1 VERTRERKALV
12 AGTLELWDKLELVF
26 EDRGRT
32 GRYRTR
38 LEDVTDKHLVIN
50 RPSLLSG
57 DALFAE
63 GAEFTAYF
71 YKTDS
76 AYAFNGKILGKNP
89 EGLDTYLIPRPQS
102 IDRNQRRRYY
112 RIEVDMPAVLVPA
125 DDLLAGKLESDDLPE
140 FEATCLN
147 LSGNGTLCRT
157 RFGADI
163 TDKLFVALRVADINR
178 EFSFLGV
185 IRRQESKE
193 EGWHNYGIEF
203 FTVEEQQLLLSNA
216 QLQRVPKRYHSFTET
231 HRTTLLNYIFSQ
243 QVALK
248 KRGLL

>member
-1 VERTRERKALV
+1 MDRTKERSALV
-12 AGTLELWDKLELVF
+12 AGKLELWDKLELVF
-26 EDRGRT
+26 EDHGRS

-38 LEDVTDKHLVIN
+38 LEDVTDRHLVID
-50 RPSLLSG
+50 RPSLIAG
-57 DALFAE
+57 DALFTE

-71 YKTDS
+71 YKPDS
-76 AYAFNGKILGKNP
+76 AYAFNGRIVGKNP
-89 EGLDTYLIPRPQS
+89 EGLDTYLIPRPQT

-125 DDLLAGKLESDDLPE
+125 DELLAGKTEIDNIPE

-157 RFGADI
+157 RFGAKI

-178 EFSFLGV
+178 EFCFLGV
-185 IRRQESKE
+185 IRRQESVE
-193 EGWHNYGIEF
+193 EGWNNFGIEF
-203 FTVEEQQLLLSNA
+203 FTVEEQQMLLSNV